1 MPRVKGGYTTRR
13 RHKKVLKLAKGYFG
27 SKHLLY
33 KTAHEQ
39 VMRSLAYAYRDRKV
53 KKRDFR
59 KLWIQRINAACKLND
74 YKYSLFINGLIN
86 ANVAV
91 NRKMLAELAVNDPAA
106 FTELVNIAKAAKAPA
121 KVEEVKV
128 FLAPSTKGVKEEKA
142 PVAKKEKVAPKKE
155 AAPKKETPK
164 KEAAKAAPK
173 EEVKAAPV
181 KEVAKKEETPV
192 VEEAPKKAPVK
203 KAAAKEEVTETAP
216 KKAPAKK
223 AATKEEVTEEA
234 PVKKAPAKKAAAKKE
249 VSEETPVKK
258 APAKKAAA
266 PKKEVSEEAP
276 VKKAPAKKAAAPK
289 KEPVAKKEPAE
300 AAPAV
305 NVQIDINALTIPGLK
320 ALCKQYGLT
329 GYSTM
334 KKSELIEALAS
345 YLPSTN

>member
-13 RHKKVLKLAKGYFG
+13 RRKKVLKLAKGYFG

-86 ANVAV
+86 AGVLV

-106 FTELVNIAKAAKAPA
+106 FTELVNIAKNAKKPA

-128 FLAPSTKGVKEEKA
+128 VLVPATKGKKEE
-142 PVAKKEKVAPKKE
+142 AKP
-155 AAPKKETPK
+155 AAPKKEKTV
-164 KEAAKAAPK
+164 KEAPAKKAAAPKTEVKK
-173 EEVKAAPV
+173 EEVKTTPVVEETKKAPAKKAA
-181 KEVAKKEETPV
+181 AKKEETPV
-192 VEEAPKKAPVK
+192 VEEAPKKAP
-203 KAAAKEEVTETAP
+203 
-216 KKAPAKK
+216 AKK
-223 AATKEEVTEEA
+223 AVAKKEETVATEET
-234 PVKKAPAKKAAAKKE
+234 PKKAPAKKAAAKKE
-249 VSEETPVKK
+249 ETTTEAAPKKAPAKKAAAKKEETSEEVVKK

-266 PKKEVSEEAP
+266 PKKEAAP
-276 VKKAPAKKAAAPK
+276 KKAAAPK
-289 KEPVAKKEPAE
+289 ED
-300 AAPAV
+300 AAPI
-305 NVQIDINALTIPGLK
+305 NVAIDINALTIPGLK

-334 KKSELIEALAS
+334 KKGELIELLAKH
-345 YLPSTN
+345 LPSTN